1 MPCLYHNQKFKI
13 QNMKIGLIGC
23 GYLGKIHAKC
33 IKEVKNVDLVGVYDI
48 SQEAA
53 EEAAE
58 KFFTTAYFELQALID
73 NCDVVDIVAS
83 TTDHFELAKQAI
95 IAGKHCFVEKPLT
108 ATVEEAM
115 KLIELAK
122 KHNVVVQV
130 GHVERYNSAFLAALP
145 HLSHPFFIE
154 AQRLSK
160 FNWRGS
166 DVSVVHDL
174 MIHDIDLVLSMMRSE
189 VVDIQAIGYQFIT
202 DSIDMANA
210 RLRFANG
217 GIAHI
222 TASRIAA
229 HPLRKMCIFQ
239 PKNYLTVDFQE
250 KKVEIIEFENRQT
263 FVTEIPIV
271 EHNAIVEEL
280 SDFIQTIQRNRTP
293 KVTMN
298 DGLNALCI
306 ADKVVTE
313 ILQKNYA
320 NITINTK

>member
-1 MPCLYHNQKFKI
+1 
-13 QNMKIGLIGC
+13 MKIGLIGC

-33 IKEVKNVDLVGVYDI
+33 IKEIKNIDLVGVYDI
-48 SQEAA
+48 DQEAA
-53 EEAAE
+53 EETAE
-58 KFFTTAYFELQALID
+58 KFFTTAYFELQALIE
-73 NCDVVDIVAS
+73 NCDVVDIVTT
-83 TTDHFELAKQAI
+83 TTDHFELAKKAI
-95 IAGKHCFVEKPLT
+95 VTGKHCFVEKPLT
-108 ATVEEAM
+108 ATVDEAV
-115 KLIELAK
+115 KLIELAQI
-122 KHNVVVQV
+122 HNVVVQV
-130 GHVERYNSAFLAALP
+130 GHVERYNPAFLAALP

-160 FNWRGS
+160 FNLRGA

-174 MIHDIDLVLSMMRSE
+174 MIHDIDLILSVMQSE
-189 VVDIQAIGYQFIT
+189 VVDIQSTGYKFVSEFI
-202 DSIDMANA
+202 DIANA
-210 RLRFANG
+210 RLLFANG

-239 PKNYLTVDFQE
+239 PKNYLNIDFQE

-280 SDFIQTIQRNRTP
+280 SDFIQTIQHNRIP

-306 ADKVVTE
+306 ADKVVTK
-313 ILQKNYA
+313 ILQQDYA
-320 NITINTK
+320 NITANVK